1 MDREINE
8 MTERLQELRERIGAN
23 KAFLQNYL
31 LDPSGDNRPAEDERL
46 RELTALAEEFEEILD
61 IISRESAARR
71 EIPIEEFS
79 EEPFEEEAHGT
90 ESIQPEAENA
100 PEDED
105 TNITVEYKT
114 HELGTPDGSDNIE
127 GDWSIEGNEEI
138 CEAGDCPE
146 EESEDAGEAAA
157 YPEEDDDDD
166 DEDEEEEKKKEAKKK
181 AKKEK
186 KEKEKREKEK
196 KKKKEKEEKE
206 KEKKKKKEKEEK
218 RKERIF
224 VNIYH

>member
-90 ESIQPEAENA
+90 ESIQPEAENE

-196 KKKKEKEEKE
+196 KKKAKKEKKE

>member
-1 MDREINE
+1 MNREINE
-8 MTERLQELRERIGAN
+8 MAERLQELRGKIEAN

-61 IISRESAARR
+61 IVFREPAARR
-71 EIPIEEFS
+71 EIPIEELP
-79 EEPFEEEAHGT
+79 EEPIGEEACGT
-90 ESIQPEAENA
+90 ESVQPAAEDV

-138 CEAGDCPE
+138 CEAGDRPE
-146 EESEDAGEAAA
+146 EESEDAGEAKA
-157 YPEEDDDDD
+157 YPEEDDDDG
-166 DEDEEEEKKKEAKKK
+166 DEESEEEKKKEAKKK

-196 KKKKEKEEKE
+196 KKKAKKEKKE
-206 KEKKKKKEKEEK
+206 KEKKKKKEEK

>member
-1 MDREINE
+1 MDREING

-90 ESIQPEAENA
+90 ESIQPEAENE

-138 CEAGDCPE
+138 CEAGDRPE
-146 EESEDAGEAAA
+146 EESEDAGEAKA
-157 YPEEDDDDD
+157 YPEEDDDDG
-166 DEDEEEEKKKEAKKK
+166 DEDSEEEKKKEEKKK

-196 KKKKEKEEKE
+196 KKKAKKEKKE

>member
-90 ESIQPEAENA
+90 ESVQPEAENA

-138 CEAGDCPE
+138 CEAGDRPE
-146 EESEDAGEAAA
+146 EESEDAGEAKA
-157 YPEEDDDDD
+157 YPEENDDDG
-166 DEDEEEEKKKEAKKK
+166 DEDSEEEKKKEAKKK

-186 KEKEKREKEK
+186 KEKREKEK
-196 KKKKEKEEKE
+196 KEKKKKAKKEKKE
-206 KEKKKKKEKEEK
+206 KEKKKKKEEK

>member
-90 ESIQPEAENA
+90 ESIQPEAENE

-138 CEAGDCPE
+138 CEAGDRPE

-157 YPEEDDDDD
+157 YPEEDDDD
-166 DEDEEEEKKKEAKKK
+166 DEEEEKKKEAKKK

-196 KKKKEKEEKE
+196 KKKAKKEKKE
-206 KEKKKKKEKEEK
+206 KEKKKKKEEK

>member
-1 MDREINE
+1 MNREINE

-90 ESIQPEAENA
+90 ESIQPEAENE

-138 CEAGDCPE
+138 CEAGDRPE
-146 EESEDAGEAAA
+146 EESEDAGETAA
-157 YPEEDDDDD
+157 YPEEDD

-196 KKKKEKEEKE
+196 KKKAKKEKKE

>member
-8 MTERLQELRERIGAN
+8 MAERLQELRERIGAN

-90 ESIQPEAENA
+90 ESVQPEAENA

-138 CEAGDCPE
+138 CEAGDRPE

-157 YPEEDDDDD
+157 CPEEDDDDD
-166 DEDEEEEKKKEAKKK
+166 NEDEEEEKKKKEAKKK

-196 KKKKEKEEKE
+196 KKKAKKEKKE
-206 KEKKKKKEKEEK
+206 KEKKKKKEEK

>member
-61 IISRESAARR
+61 IVSRESAARR

-90 ESIQPEAENA
+90 ESIQPEAENE

-196 KKKKEKEEKE
+196 KKKAKKEKKE

>member
-1 MDREINE
+1 MNREINE
-8 MTERLQELRERIGAN
+8 MTEHLRELREKIGEN

-61 IISRESAARR
+61 IAAREAAVR
-71 EIPIEEFS
+71 TEIPVEETFG
-79 EEPFEEEAHGT
+79 EEVCRGETAL
-90 ESIQPEAENA
+90 PEAE
-100 PEDED
+100 EDD
-105 TNITVEYKT
+105 ADITVEYKT

-127 GDWSIEGNEEI
+127 GDWSIDGNEEI
-138 CEAGDCPE
+138 CEAGNSP
-146 EESEDAGEAAA
+146 EESEEAGEA
-157 YPEEDDDDD
+157 EEDDEAEAQPEEND
-166 DEDEEEEKKKEAKKK
+166 DEDREEEKKKEAKKK

-196 KKKKEKEEKE
+196 KKKAKKEKKE
-206 KEKKKKKEKEEK
+206 KEKKRKKEEK
-218 RKERIF
+218 ERNRIS